1 MFGPGTKTS
10 ITLKELLAEVS
21 EPEILAHYLG
31 ITKIPCIISSP
42 LRSDQHPSFG
52 IFSLDGIHVYY
63 TDLATKEN
71 GGTFELLGRM
81 WGTQFPDTLDKVYKD
96 IVGNKQHSVSSKA
109 LLPKVNTSKITDSD
123 STLEVKVREW
133 QKHDIEYWESYGITL
148 VWLQYAEIYPV
159 SHIIIT
165 KGGNRRV
172 FGADKYAYVYVEHKE
187 GKDTYKVY
195 QPYNTNG
202 FKWRNKHDRSVIS
215 LWTKIP
221 ETGDKVCICSSMKDA
236 LCLSCNLMIPA
247 IALQGEGYGISD
259 TAANELR
266 RRYKEV
272 LICLDNDKWGIED
285 SKKLAEK
292 TGFRNIILPPVEG
305 AKDISDIFKSLGK
318 EEFVKQ
324 LKPLFYDS

>member
-10 ITLKELLAEVS
+10 ITLKELTSKVS
-21 EPEILAHYLG
+21 EPEIMAHYLG

-42 LRSDQHPSFG
+42 LRNDQHPSFG

-81 WGTQFPDTLDKVYKD
+81 WGMSFPDVLDKVYND
-96 IVGNKQHSVSSKA
+96 IVKSNTNSVSYRT
-109 LLPKVNTSKITDSD
+109 LLPKVNTSTIADGDT
-123 STLEVKVREW
+123 TLEVKVREW
-133 QKHDIEYWESYGITL
+133 QEHDIEYWNSYGITL
-148 VWLQYAEIYPV
+148 PWLQYAEIYPV

-165 KGGNRRV
+165 KEGNRRV
-172 FGADKYAYVYVEHKE
+172 FGADKHAYVYVEHKE
-187 GKDTYKVY
+187 GKETYKVY
-195 QPYNTNG
+195 QPFNTKG

-236 LCLSCNLMIPA
+236 LCLSCNLRIPA
-247 IALQGEGYGISD
+247 VALQGEGYGISD

-285 SKKLAEK
+285 SKKLSEK
-292 TGFRNIILPPVEG
+292 TGFRNIILPHIEN
-305 AKDISDIFKSLGK
+305 AKDISDMFKILGK
-318 EEFVKQ
+318 EEFIKK
-324 LKPLFYDS
+324 LKPLFYES